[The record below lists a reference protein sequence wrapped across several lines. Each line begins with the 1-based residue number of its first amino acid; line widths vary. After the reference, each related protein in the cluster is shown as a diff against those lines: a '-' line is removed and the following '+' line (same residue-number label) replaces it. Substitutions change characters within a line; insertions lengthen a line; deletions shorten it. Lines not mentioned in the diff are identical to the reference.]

1 MVTLH
6 TLETNPGGGRTFQ
19 LLFGLLLHSKKVF
32 SRSFGEKLES
42 RGRSNERRNKIIS
55 IEPSHFAPGHENAMD
70 SFLVLEASLV
80 VSAPY

>member
-6 TLETNPGGGRTFQ
+6 TLETNPRDGRTFLV
-19 LLFGLLLHSKKVF
+19 LLGLVLHSKKVL

-42 RGRSNERRNKIIS
+42 RGRPNERRNKIMS
-55 IEPSHFAPGHENAMD
+55 IEPSNFEPGQENAMD

-80 VSAPY
+80 VTAL